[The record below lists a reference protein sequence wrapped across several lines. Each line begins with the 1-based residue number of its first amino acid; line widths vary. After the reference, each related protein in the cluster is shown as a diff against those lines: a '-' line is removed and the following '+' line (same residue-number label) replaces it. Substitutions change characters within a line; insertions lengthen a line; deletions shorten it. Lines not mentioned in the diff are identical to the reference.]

1 MAFQDL
7 KVQSIAIND
16 LSLISI
22 KKKLGYV
29 MIWCCVLCQ
38 NGSKY
43 ILNKKYCQWYM
54 HVHLA
59 KKVITINLIWQSN
72 FALKIFNGKWAL
84 KLVICTSIRSNM
96 TLEKW
101 DKLENMKYEKQRKGC
116 CINWPK
122 IEIRIYT

>member
-16 LSLISI
+16 LSLIFVKQI
-22 KKKLGYV
+22 GYV
-29 MIWCCVLCQ
+29 VIWCYVLCQ

-43 ILNKKYCQWYM
+43 ILNKKYYQWYM

-72 FALKIFNGKWAL
+72 FASKIFNA
-84 KLVICTSIRSNM
+84 
-96 TLEKW
+96 
-101 DKLENMKYEKQRKGC
+101 
-116 CINWPK
+116 
-122 IEIRIYT
+122 